1 MKLGIPKNRNELK
14 QHLND
19 PLFKNTYFL
28 MLSSVTS
35 AGAGFFFWLIAAR
48 FYSTEE
54 VGLASAII
62 ATMGLISML
71 SLLGFDISLVRFLP
85 EREDKKELINSC
97 LTISFIFSLA
107 LTLIF
112 IAGISIWS
120 PSLSIIRENKFL
132 FLLFVLFTAAASLTN
147 LQIGGVFV
155 GFRKT
160 EYVFVQNIAI
170 LVRIVIVPFLVA
182 FGAFGIYVS
191 YGLTPI
197 LAFVL
202 GIFLISKVYPSY
214 KPIPEIKK
222 GVVRDIFHFSLGNY
236 LAKIGEELPFF
247 ILPIMVIN
255 ILGAEK
261 TAYFFIAWQ
270 ISFLLLSVP
279 RFTSASLLAEG
290 SFSPTELNKTTKRA
304 MKFIFAL
311 LLIAI
316 IGIFLFGQY
325 LLGLF
330 GGEYAINSFG
340 LLLILCIASI
350 PYAVNTIYATLKRV
364 QKETKP
370 VIYVYGCTAFLTLI
384 GSYLLMLSM
393 GLIGVG
399 IAWVAGNGIV
409 SGCIGVDLMRKRLFV
424 KS

>member
-1 MKLGIPKNRNELK
+1 MKLRIQKKRNELT

-19 PLFKNTYFL
+19 PLYKNAYFL

-35 AGAGFFFWLIAAR
+35 AGAGFFFWLIVAR

-62 ATMGLISML
+62 AAMGLISMF

-85 EREDKKELINSC
+85 EREDKNELINSC

-107 LTLIF
+107 LILIF

-132 FLLFVLFTAAASLTN
+132 LLLFVLFTAAASLTN

-214 KPIPEIKK
+214 KPVPVIKK

-236 LAKIGEELPFF
+236 LAKICEELPFF

-255 ILGAEK
+255 LLGAEK

-304 MKFIFAL
+304 MKLIFTL
-311 LLIAI
+311 LLLTL
-316 IGIFLFGQY
+316 IGIFLFGNY

-330 GGEYAINSFG
+330 GGEYAKNSFG
-340 LLLILCIASI
+340 LLLILCIASL
-350 PYAVNTIYATLKRV
+350 PYAVNAIYATLKRV

-370 VIYVYGCTAFLTLI
+370 VIYVYGCTAIITLM